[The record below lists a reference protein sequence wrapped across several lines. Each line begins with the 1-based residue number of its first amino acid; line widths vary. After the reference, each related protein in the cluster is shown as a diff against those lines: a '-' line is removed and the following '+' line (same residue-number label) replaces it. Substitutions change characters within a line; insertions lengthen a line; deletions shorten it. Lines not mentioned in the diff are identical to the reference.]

1 MRDVKAA
8 RMPVVRV
15 EGTSESTSVK
25 GTEEGR
31 GALTKLQGV
40 KGGIRVL

>member
-8 RMPVVRV
+8 RMPVASV
-15 EGTSESTSVK
+15 EGTGESTSVK

-31 GALTKLQGV
+31 GALTKLHGV
-40 KGGIRVL
+40 KGGIRLL